1 MELALSNIVSNSIKY
16 TPKTGKLLIK
26 LVDDEEYLIIKI
38 CDNGVGIPKNELEK
52 VKGQFY
58 RASNIKN
65 KDYDGTGMGLSLVS
79 EIVLKM
85 NGTIELQSPSEI
97 ADENNPGTCVV
108 FKIPFEKVVEVKPI
122 DKIISKANLKI

>member
-1 MELALSNIVSNSIKY
+1 LELALSNIVSNSIKY

-58 RASNIKN
+58 RASNN
-65 KDYDGTGMGLSLVS
+65 
-79 EIVLKM
+79 
-85 NGTIELQSPSEI
+85 
-97 ADENNPGTCVV
+97 
-108 FKIPFEKVVEVKPI
+108 
-122 DKIISKANLKI
+122 